1 MKRLVFTVIGVLI
14 IVLLVAVGCVEEE
27 GVGPPPEKGE
37 ELVSSCVTCHSDKT
51 ILKELAVEP
60 EVVEEEAGEG

>member
-27 GVGPPPEKGE
+27 GIGPPPE

-60 EVVEEEAGEG
+60 EVVEEEAAEG

>member
-14 IVLLVAVGCVEEE
+14 IVLLVAVGCEEE
-27 GVGPPPEKGE
+27 GVGPPPEEGE
-37 ELVSSCVTCHSDKT
+37 ELVSSCVTCHSDKD

-60 EVVEEEAGEG
+60 EVVEEAEGEG